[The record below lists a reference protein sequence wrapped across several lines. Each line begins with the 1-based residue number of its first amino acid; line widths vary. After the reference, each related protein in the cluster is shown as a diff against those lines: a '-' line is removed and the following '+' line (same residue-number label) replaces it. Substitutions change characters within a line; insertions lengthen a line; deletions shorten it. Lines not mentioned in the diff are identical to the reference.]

1 MFNGVSI
8 EGGVSQ
14 FSSQRPIISNTLMIS
29 VSRKLLKTFCNWIY
43 IAFFDYVEV
52 LTGVECQLCN
62 FQHWWVEWCLL
73 YPMRHAACKTDSTG
87 SSLFSPKFPLVH
99 WVPSSKAGAD
109 STAMRLNERIDHSPF
124 MPVDYSSPRSQNPQN
139 QWIDVPYTTKC
150 AKRSVVEIWDFEEYL

>member
-99 WVPSSKAGAD
+99 CVPSSKAGAD

-124 MPVDYSSPRSQNPQN
+124 MPVDYSSPRSQIQQN

-150 AKRSVVEIWDFEEYL
+150 AKRSVVEI